1 MDSNN
6 DPLAPLD
13 AKFWQQRY
21 EAGQIG
27 WDMGQVSPPIRAYID
42 QLPDSAKSL
51 QIMMAGAGHAYEVGY
66 LFEQGFEHV
75 TVFDIASAPLA
86 SFAKRYPDFPKQQ
99 LILADFFELSAEDY
113 QFDLAIEQ
121 TFFCAID
128 PAMRPDYVKQMH
140 ALLKPNA
147 KLVGLLF
154 DRDFGKPMP
163 PFGGNEA
170 EYRDLFAAYFD
181 IEVMQRCHN
190 SHPARQGS
198 ELFII
203 LRRKP

>member
-6 DPLAPLD
+6 DKPAPLN
-13 AKFWQQRY
+13 AEFWQQRY

-27 WDMGQVSPPIRAYID
+27 WDMGQVSPPIKAYID

-51 QIMMAGAGHAYEVGY
+51 KIMMAGAGHAYEAGY
-66 LFEQGFEHV
+66 LFEQGFKEV
-75 TVFDIASAPLA
+75 TVFDIAQAPLD
-86 SFAKRYPDFPKQQ
+86 SFAKRHPDFPKQQ
-99 LILADFFELSAEDY
+99 LILADFFELSPEDY
-113 QFDLAIEQ
+113 RFDLAIEQ
-121 TFFCAID
+121 TFLCAIN

-140 ALLKPNA
+140 SLLKPRA

-163 PFGGNEA
+163 PFGGDEA
-170 EYRDLFAAYFD
+170 EYRQLFAPYFD